1 MRQFKTW
8 TNNLEKESKI
18 IDVEKVNIQ
27 RIEYKV

>member
-8 TNNLEKESKI
+8 VNNLEKESKI
-18 IDVEKVNIQ
+18 IDVDKVNIQ